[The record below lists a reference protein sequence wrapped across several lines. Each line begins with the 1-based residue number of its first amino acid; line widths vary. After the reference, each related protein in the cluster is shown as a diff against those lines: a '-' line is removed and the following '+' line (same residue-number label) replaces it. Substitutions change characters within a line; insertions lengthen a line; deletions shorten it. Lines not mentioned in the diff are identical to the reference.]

1 MKNVLLIIAS
11 CCSLLFYNGLN
22 CCFSKEQDNVLV
34 CKPTDGYMICYIGSH
49 KSEYQKS
56 EPRRNYLTIKEYEN
70 KDYIN
75 IRNVH
80 LPEYELRDSSM
91 ADLISRFIEAEK
103 HQQYYDKD
111 GYILLCKET
120 PTIWTLMSIFPNMYS
135 FSDYGSYDGVMHFC
149 GHTFI
154 LSLGDHIPY
163 PFIRTGKSES
173 IKFLEAK
180 EGQKYFMATNMFF
193 NVWDYPDPMEV
204 GYPIWLVMYDSI
216 HRKFMMKPDGNNRF
230 PSSEVLPKID
240 FDLNPKAE
248 SDVMINVL

>member
-11 CCSLLFYNGLN
+11 CFSLLFCNGLN

-34 CKPTDGYMICYIGSH
+34 CKPTDGDMRCYICSQ

-56 EPRRNYLTIKEYEN
+56 EPQRRNYLTIKEYEN

-75 IRNVH
+75 IRNVR

-120 PTIWTLMSIFPNMYS
+120 PAVWTFMSIFPNY
-135 FSDYGSYDGVMHFC
+135 C
-149 GHTFI
+149 C
-154 LSLGDHIPY
+154 P
-163 PFIRTGKSES
+163 
-173 IKFLEAK
+173 IKLFEAK
-180 EGQKYFMATNMFF
+180 QN
-193 NVWDYPDPMEV
+193 
-204 GYPIWLVMYDSI
+204 
-216 HRKFMMKPDGNNRF
+216 
-230 PSSEVLPKID
+230 
-240 FDLNPKAE
+240 
-248 SDVMINVL
+248 

>member
-11 CCSLLFYNGLN
+11 CCSLLFCNGLN

-34 CKPTDGYMICYIGSH
+34 CKSTDGDMICYIGSQ

-120 PTIWTLMSIFPNMYS
+120 PAIWTFMSIFPNMYS
-135 FSDYGSYDGVMHFC
+135 FSDYGSYDGVMHFVAIHLFC
-149 GHTFI
+149 HWVTTSLI
-154 LSLGDHIPY
+154 LLSGQGKVKVLSSLRQKKVRNTLWQP
-163 PFIRTGKSES
+163 TC
-173 IKFLEAK
+173 FL
-180 EGQKYFMATNMFF
+180 
-193 NVWDYPDPMEV
+193 
-204 GYPIWLVMYDSI
+204 MYGTTLT
-216 HRKFMMKPDGNNRF
+216 RWK
-230 PSSEVLPKID
+230 
-240 FDLNPKAE
+240 
-248 SDVMINVL
+248 